1 MSLNEFQNDKLNVEE
16 ILNAKGGAGT
26 ATSGRNTACSGSD
39 TDCGRRDCDTGDSA
53 IEAAQ

>member
-39 TDCGRRDCDTGDSA
+39 TDCGGRDCDTGDA
-53 IEAAQ
+53 PIAEIQ

>member
-16 ILNAKGGAGT
+16 IANAKGGAGT
-26 ATSGRNTACSGSD
+26 ATSGKTTACSGAD

-53 IEAAQ
+53 LQ